1 VIAIGVIKIAIRL
14 KKENRGSILRSK
26 SLIDSHR
33 KNAIRLYLRSKK
45 PVFNRRSILQSKSL
59 IGFTIKIADRFY
71 NQNR

>member
-1 VIAIGVIKIAIRL
+1 MIAIGVIKIAIRL

-33 KNAIRLYLRSKK
+33 KNAIRFYVPSVLAVKK
-45 PVFNRRSILQSKSL
+45 TGFQSQ
-59 IGFTIKIADRFY
+59 IDFTIKIADRFY